1 MVYAAVRVRGK
12 INVKPAIK
20 KTLDLLNLTR
30 VNHCVL
36 LEEKPSVKG
45 MLQVAKDYVTWG
57 EINKKTL
64 SKLVKSRGRIVGDK
78 NLTDDYVKTV
88 TSFKSIDE
96 LSKAIVEDNFK
107 FKDIPDVK
115 PVFRLKPPKK
125 GYEGI
130 KKSFKNKGSLG
141 YRGENIN
148 NLLERMM

>member
-1 MVYAAVRVRGK
+1 MLHV
-12 INVKPAIK
+12 AIAF
-20 KTLDLLNLTR
+20 
-30 VNHCVL
+30 V
-36 LEEKPSVKG
+36 S
-45 MLQVAKDYVTWG
+45 WG